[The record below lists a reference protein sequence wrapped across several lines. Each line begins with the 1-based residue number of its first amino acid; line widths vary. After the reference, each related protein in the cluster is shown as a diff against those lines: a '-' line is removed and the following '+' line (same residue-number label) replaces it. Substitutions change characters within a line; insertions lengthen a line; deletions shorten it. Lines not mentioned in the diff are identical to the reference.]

1 MKNKELESCV
11 FYFFY
16 ENELKNKKQKIH
28 KIYKKDFFIQNELTN
43 QQKLFNINSNT
54 IKIKQ
59 HFYIYEN
66 TSELK
71 IAEFIEDDKNIKR
84 NYSKKDDTILL
95 EFEDRK
101 LIYFKNYLKAL
112 SCSKKYIFTIISF
125 YKYLLET
132 LQILIDNNIVHNNIG
147 FENIVIKNK
156 HGIPL
161 LKSLTF
167 SIDLLN
173 PNLDSYLRQIF
184 ITYDPTFYQWPLEFH
199 ILSYLYTNKLESLSK
214 TNIEFIISDVLKHH
228 DLLHTF
234 GESVVSTFHEEALN
248 YFSIYINQSYEYIV
262 ADILKYSRTWDNY
275 ALSLIFLRILIYIYR
290 TCNKQNKFII
300 LFMKLLVSCISLN
313 PQKRLSINETTN
325 KFNSLLDSLLP
336 TDYIEIINNLIL
348 L

>member
-1 MKNKELESCV
+1 MSNNV
-11 FYFFY
+11 FYFLHES
-16 ENELKNKKQKIH
+16 ENIPIKRKY
-28 KIYKKDFFIQNELTN
+28 IYKISNIDSFIQNELIN
-43 QQKLFNINSNT
+43 VQKLQNVFNYKSR
-54 IKIKQ
+54 
-59 HFYIYEN
+59 FYICEKN
-66 TSELK
+66 DPLK
-71 IAEFIEDDKNIKR
+71 IAKYQGEMHHLNSVSEDK
-84 NYSKKDDTILL
+84 TILFK
-95 EFEDRK
+95 FEEIE

-147 FENIVIKNK
+147 FENIVINNK
-156 HGIPL
+156 HRIPL